1 MQSRTCCYR
10 PIWPKHRIW
19 GSPRGGSTTSCKLV
33 VLRGCVFS
41 SSWLARSTL
50 GELAP
55 SSARKIP
62 AALFSFLFPDQCRL
76 CDEPLEEISR
86 VPVCR
91 ACLAK
96 PEALSAEYFCV
107 QCRTP
112 FLSRFPLDDQG
123 RCALCRRGVRGFDAA
138 YSFGFY
144 ENELRKLIHLFKYG
158 RVRTLARPLGILLAR
173 ALPREQSFDVIVP
186 MPLHWR
192 KRWQRGFNQSD
203 LLAREIAWRTNTPV
217 KNALRRVRNTA
228 SQAGLTSAKRRE
240 NVSGAFQA
248 PGRAKKSAVL
258 QGKRVLLIDDV
269 MTTGATAAS
278 CARALKRAGA
288 RQVTLLTLA
297 RADRRLLFDPLI
309 MSDSSQSDSHQS
321 DSHQSDTHQ
330 DSNFSGRP
338 EDAQSRSLA

>member
-1 MQSRTCCYR
+1 
-10 PIWPKHRIW
+10 
-19 GSPRGGSTTSCKLV
+19 L
-33 VLRGCVFS
+33 
-41 SSWLARSTL
+41 
-50 GELAP
+50 
-55 SSARKIP
+55 
-62 AALFSFLFPDQCRL
+62 LFPDECRV
-76 CDEPLEEISR
+76 CDQPLTEFSR

-96 PEALSAEYFCV
+96 PEPLAADYFCV
-107 QCRTP
+107 QCRAP

-158 RVRTLARPLGILLAR
+158 CIQTLSAPLGRLLAR
-173 ALPREQSFDVIVP
+173 ALPREQTFDVIVP

-192 KRWQRGFNQSD
+192 KRWQRGFNQAE
-203 LLAREIAWRTNTPV
+203 LLALEIGRRTHTPV
-217 KNALRRVRNTA
+217 HNALRRVRNTA

-248 PGRAKKSAVL
+248 RRQTKTRRAL
-258 QGKRVLLIDDV
+258 DNLRVLLIDDV

-278 CARALKRAGA
+278 CARALKRGGA

-297 RADRRLLFDPLI
+297 RADRRLML
-309 MSDSSQSDSHQS
+309 
-321 DSHQSDTHQ
+321 
-330 DSNFSGRP
+330 DSNFSGRS
-338 EDAQSRSLA
+338 EDAQS